1 MSRIREDKTSFIPFD
16 HLQLSVLSFCP
27 SLLILSGVHDELF
40 DEAICPFSCILY
52 GSENVSLYEKHVVF
66 ALFLHQKNFFFC
78 PFYACFQRLKMQALF
93 LQ

>member
-1 MSRIREDKTSFIPFD
+1 MSFLGRLF
-16 HLQLSVLSFCP
+16 VLFPVFCM
-27 SLLILSGVHDELF
+27 
-40 DEAICPFSCILY
+40 A
-52 GSENVSLYEKHVVF
+52 ENVSLYEKHVVF